1 MCLRMRSASW
11 MRMAVLP
18 LPFSPKT
25 IEEDGLARSPTIFSK
40 SGWAVW
46 RSSRRAKTGSCRAS
60 SAWNGFSEM
69 PQCSRKLAMFMPFV
83 PSDGSAVDRILA
95 ESA

>member
-1 MCLRMRSASW
+1 
-11 MRMAVLP
+11 
-18 LPFSPKT
+18 
-25 IEEDGLARSPTIFSK
+25 
-40 SGWAVW
+40 
-46 RSSRRAKTGSCRAS
+46 
-60 SAWNGFSEM
+60 M